1 MQKNN
6 CKLSKKRYDISN
18 NWWIKPLLLEKII
31 NNIKILCNKKSV
43 EFVDTSIIEQI
54 EMKMIRPSSFAVR
67 DKFQKYCEDDE
78 FLIISIREHGLIQPI
93 LIRPLSHG
101 FEIVAGHRRYQ
112 ACKSLRWRFIP
123 CKIRE
128 MTNKQAFEIQ
138 LSENIQRKSM
148 DPIEEAEAFR
158 RYVIDFGWGGVS
170 DLAQKIGKSEEYVSH
185 RIQLLKLSEE
195 IKNKIVSNR
204 LNVSKAIEITT
215 IPIEKQSQIV
225 GEIIKKN
232 LSVKRIRELKMIL
245 RDNITEDY
253 NNICLSDSNN
263 YFSKSLKITKKASL
277 SLKVTLARI
286 DNLIE
291 ESQIS
296 IDPEQRTEIINFLME
311 IRIRIHE
318 LIDDTIKFKN
328 YNKKIF
334 RGKKNANN

>member
-1 MQKNN
+1 
-6 CKLSKKRYDISN
+6 
-18 NWWIKPLLLEKII
+18 
-31 NNIKILCNKKSV
+31 V

-54 EMKMIRPSSFAVR
+54 EIKMIHPSSFAVR

-78 FLIISIREHGLIQPI
+78 SLIISIREHGLIQPI

-123 CKIRE
+123 CKICE

-170 DLAQKIGKSEEYVSH
+170 DLAKKIGKSEEYVSH

-195 IKNKIVSNR
+195 TQKKIASNM
-204 LNVSKAIEITT
+204 LNVSKAIEIST
-215 IPIEKQSQIV
+215 IPIERQSQIV
-225 GEIIKKN
+225 GEIIKN
-232 LSVKRIRELKMIL
+232 DLSVKKIRELKMIL
-245 RDNITEDY
+245 RDHSTEDY
-253 NNICLSDSNN
+253 TNIGFANANN
-263 YFSKSLKITKKASL
+263 YLSKSLKITKKASL

-296 IDPEQRTEIINFLME
+296 IEPEQRTDIINFLME
-311 IRIRIHE
+311 LRIRIHE
-318 LIDDTIKFKN
+318 LIDDTIKFKK

-334 RGKKNANN
+334 RGKKDTLN

>member
-1 MQKNN
+1 M
-6 CKLSKKRYDISN
+6 
-18 NWWIKPLLLEKII
+18 
-31 NNIKILCNKKSV
+31 

-54 EMKMIRPSSFAVR
+54 EMKMIHPSSFAVR

-78 FLIISIREHGLIQPI
+78 SLIISIREHGLIQPI

-158 RYVIDFGWGGVS
+158 RYVIDFGWGGMS
-170 DLAQKIGKSEEYVSH
+170 DLAKKIGKSEEYVSH

-195 IKNKIVSNR
+195 IKKKIVSNM
-204 LNVSKAIEITT
+204 LNVSKAIEIST

-225 GEIIKKN
+225 GEIIENN

-245 RDNITEDY
+245 RDNISEDY
-253 NNICLSDSNN
+253 SNIGLTNGNN
-263 YFSKSLKITKKASL
+263 YLSKSLKITKKASL

-296 IDPEQRTEIINFLME
+296 IEPEQRMEVINFLME
-311 IRIRIHE
+311 LRIRIHE

-334 RGKKNANN
+334 RGKKNTNN

>member
-1 MQKNN
+1 M
-6 CKLSKKRYDISN
+6 
-18 NWWIKPLLLEKII
+18 
-31 NNIKILCNKKSV
+31 

-78 FLIISIREHGLIQPI
+78 SLIISIREHGLIQPI

-123 CKIRE
+123 CKICE

-170 DLAQKIGKSEEYVSH
+170 DLAKKIGKSEEYVSH

-195 IKNKIVSNR
+195 TQKKIASNM
-204 LNVSKAIEITT
+204 LNVSTAIEIST

-225 GEIIKKN
+225 GEIIKNN

-253 NNICLSDSNN
+253 TNIGFANGNN
-263 YFSKSLKITKKASL
+263 YLSKSLKITKKASL

-296 IDPEQRTEIINFLME
+296 IEPEQRTEIINFLME
-311 IRIRIHE
+311 LRIRIHE

-328 YNKKIF
+328 YNKKKIF
-334 RGKKNANN
+334 RGKKNTIN

>member
-1 MQKNN
+1 
-6 CKLSKKRYDISN
+6 
-18 NWWIKPLLLEKII
+18 
-31 NNIKILCNKKSV
+31 V
-43 EFVDTSIIEQI
+43 ELVDTSITEQI
-54 EMKMIRPSSFAVR
+54 EMKLIRPSSFAVR

-78 FLIISIREHGLIQPI
+78 SLIISIREHGLIQPI
-93 LIRPLSHG
+93 LIRPLSQG

-112 ACKSLRWRFIP
+112 ACKSLRWRFIN

-158 RYVIDFGWGGVS
+158 RYVIDFGWGGMS
-170 DLAQKIGKSEEYVSH
+170 DLAKKIGKSEEYVSH

-195 IKNKIVSNR
+195 IKKKIASNR

-225 GEIIKKN
+225 GEIIENN

-245 RDNITEDY
+245 KDNISEDY
-253 NNICLSDSNN
+253 SNIGLTNGNN
-263 YFSKSLKITKKASL
+263 YLSKSLKIAKKASL

-291 ESQIS
+291 ETQIS
-296 IDPEQRTEIINFLME
+296 IEPGERTQIINFLME
-311 IRIRIHE
+311 LRIRIHE

-328 YNKKIF
+328 YNKKKIL
-334 RGKKNANN
+334 RGKKNTRN

>member
-1 MQKNN
+1 
-6 CKLSKKRYDISN
+6 
-18 NWWIKPLLLEKII
+18 
-31 NNIKILCNKKSV
+31 
-43 EFVDTSIIEQI
+43 
-54 EMKMIRPSSFAVR
+54 MIRPSSFAVR

-78 FLIISIREHGLIQPI
+78 SLIISIREHGLIQPI

-204 LNVSKAIEITT
+204 LNVSKAIEIST

>member
-1 MQKNN
+1 
-6 CKLSKKRYDISN
+6 
-18 NWWIKPLLLEKII
+18 
-31 NNIKILCNKKSV
+31 V

-78 FLIISIREHGLIQPI
+78 SLIISIREHGLIQPI

-123 CKIRE
+123 CKVCE

-195 IKNKIVSNR
+195 TKRKIASNM
-204 LNVSKAIEITT
+204 LNVSKAIEIST
-215 IPIEKQSQIV
+215 IPIEKQSEIV
-225 GEIIKKN
+225 GEIIENN

-253 NNICLSDSNN
+253 SNLGFASGNN
-263 YFSKSLKITKKASL
+263 YLSKSFKITKKASL

-296 IDPEQRTEIINFLME
+296 IEPEQRTEIINFLME
-311 IRIRIHE
+311 LRIRIHE

-328 YNKKIF
+328 YNKKKIF
-334 RGKKNANN
+334 RGKKNTLN

>member
-1 MQKNN
+1 M
-6 CKLSKKRYDISN
+6 
-18 NWWIKPLLLEKII
+18 
-31 NNIKILCNKKSV
+31 

-54 EMKMIRPSSFAVR
+54 EMKMISPSSFAVR

-78 FLIISIREHGLIQPI
+78 SLIISIREHGLIQPI

-170 DLAQKIGKSEEYVSH
+170 DLAKKIGKSEEYVSH

-204 LNVSKAIEITT
+204 LNVSKAIEIST
-215 IPIEKQSQIV
+215 IPLEKQSQIV

>member
-1 MQKNN
+1 ME
-6 CKLSKKRYDISN
+6 L
-18 NWWIKPLLLEKII
+18 
-31 NNIKILCNKKSV
+31 
-43 EFVDTSIIEQI
+43 VDTSIIEQI

-78 FLIISIREHGLIQPI
+78 SLIISIREHGLIQPI

-123 CKIRE
+123 CKVCE

-170 DLAQKIGKSEEYVSH
+170 DLAKKIGKSEEYVSH

-195 IKNKIVSNR
+195 TKRKIASNM
-204 LNVSKAIEITT
+204 LNVSKAIEIST
-215 IPIEKQSQIV
+215 IPIEKQSEIV
-225 GEIIKKN
+225 GEIIENN

-253 NNICLSDSNN
+253 SNLGSASGNN
-263 YFSKSLKITKKASL
+263 YLSKSFKITKKASL

-296 IDPEQRTEIINFLME
+296 IEPEQRTEIINFLME
-311 IRIRIHE
+311 LRIRIHE

-328 YNKKIF
+328 YNKKKIF
-334 RGKKNANN
+334 RGKKNTRN

>member
-1 MQKNN
+1 
-6 CKLSKKRYDISN
+6 
-18 NWWIKPLLLEKII
+18 
-31 NNIKILCNKKSV
+31 
-43 EFVDTSIIEQI
+43 
-54 EMKMIRPSSFAVR
+54 MKMISPSSFAVR

-78 FLIISIREHGLIQPI
+78 SLIISIREHGLIQPI

-170 DLAQKIGKSEEYVSH
+170 DLAKKIGKSEEYVSH

-204 LNVSKAIEITT
+204 LNVSKAIEIST

>member
-1 MQKNN
+1 M
-6 CKLSKKRYDISN
+6 
-18 NWWIKPLLLEKII
+18 
-31 NNIKILCNKKSV
+31 

-170 DLAQKIGKSEEYVSH
+170 DLAKKIGKSEEYVSH

-204 LNVSKAIEITT
+204 INVSKAIEIST

-245 RDNITEDY
+245 RDNIHEDY